1 MRCLLLFVLF
11 GTLPV
16 FAEITYSQSAR
27 FSLDMENVT
36 VQEVLSAIEQKS
48 LYYFTYN
55 MEQID
60 VHRKVSVNVN
70 DKSITDVLG
79 QLFSGEN
86 IKYDID
92 DKHIV
97 LYKGS
102 SRNIA
107 LIKAQQM
114 RKITGTVKDDRGEPI
129 IGANIVEQGTSNG
142 TISDIE
148 GRFSLEIS
156 GNSSLIISY
165 IGYIQQKATPGKNNI
180 VNIILSEDTK
190 KLDEVVVIGYGTQ
203 KKSDVSGSVTTVSG
217 EKLASHDN
225 CTWYDILGFQ
235 Q

>member
-70 DKSITDVLG
+70 DKSITDVLA

-92 DKHIV
+92 D
-97 LYKGS
+97 
-102 SRNIA
+102 RC
-107 LIKAQQM
+107 IKYRRLPVERIHE
-114 RKITGTVKDDRGEPI
+114 RK
-129 IGANIVEQGTSNG
+129 AH
-142 TISDIE
+142 
-148 GRFSLEIS
+148 
-156 GNSSLIISY
+156 
-165 IGYIQQKATPGKNNI
+165 
-180 VNIILSEDTK
+180 
-190 KLDEVVVIGYGTQ
+190 
-203 KKSDVSGSVTTVSG
+203 KSDV
-217 EKLASHDN
+217 
-225 CTWYDILGFQ
+225 
-235 Q
+235 